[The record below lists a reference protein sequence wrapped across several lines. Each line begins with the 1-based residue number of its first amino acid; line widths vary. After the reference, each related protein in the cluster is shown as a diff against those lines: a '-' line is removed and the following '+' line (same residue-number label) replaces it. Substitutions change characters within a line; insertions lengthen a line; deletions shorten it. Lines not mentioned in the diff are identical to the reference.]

1 MAMNEAQRKKRNFR
15 ARKVWKLFKLKK
27 KKECGGIDK
36 ITLHKLSK
44 RFELHHED
52 LREENYEVLN
62 DNFLPCNNKTH
73 EVIHWL
79 WRYYVVDPQIIDR
92 LKNELEKMKAI
103 NQGGDNEQ
111 TEQKTGRKEIRENA
125 RMVRKNH

>member
-1 MAMNEAQRKKRNFR
+1 MTDAQRRKRNFR

-44 RFELHHED
+44 RYELHHED

-62 DNFLPCNNKTH
+62 DNFLPCNNQTH
-73 EVIHWL
+73 EMIHWL
-79 WRYYVVDPQIIDR
+79 YRYYVKDPGIIDR
-92 LKNELEKMKAI
+92 LVAEMEKMKAI
-103 NQGGDNEQ
+103 NEGG
-111 TEQKTGRKEIRENA
+111 
-125 RMVRKNH
+125 KNDGVKI

>member
-27 KKECGGIDK
+27 KKECGGIDL
-36 ITLHKLSK
+36 ITLSKLGK

-62 DNFLPCNNKTH
+62 DNFLPCNNQTH
-73 EVIHWL
+73 EMIHWL
-79 WRYYVVDPQIIDR
+79 YRYYLNDEKIIDR
-92 LKNELEKMKAI
+92 LKVEMEKMKAI
-103 NQGGDNEQ
+103 NEGGGNE
-111 TEQKTGRKEIRENA
+111 TGAKKI
-125 RMVRKNH
+125 

>member
-1 MAMNEAQRKKRNFR
+1 MGLKLNEAQRRKRNFR
-15 ARKVWKLFKLKK
+15 AKKVWKLFKLKK

-79 WRYYVVDPQIIDR
+79 YRYYVKDPGIIHR
-92 LKNELEKMKAI
+92 LKAEMEKMKAI
-103 NQGGDNEQ
+103 NEGG
-111 TEQKTGRKEIRENA
+111 
-125 RMVRKNH
+125 KNDGVKI

>member
-1 MAMNEAQRKKRNFR
+1 MAMNEIQRKKRNFR
-15 ARKVWKLFKLKK
+15 ARKAWKLFKLKK

-92 LKNELEKMKAI
+92 LKDEMERM
-103 NQGGDNEQ
+103 
-111 TEQKTGRKEIRENA
+111 KEIN
-125 RMVRKNH
+125 KGSI

>member
-103 NQGGDNEQ
+103 NQGG
-111 TEQKTGRKEIRENA
+111 ENDG
-125 RMVRKNH
+125 VKI

>member
-1 MAMNEAQRKKRNFR
+1 MNEAQKKKRNFR
-15 ARKVWKLFKLKK
+15 KRKVWKDFKAKK

-62 DNFLPCNNKTH
+62 DNFLPCNNQTH
-73 EVIHWL
+73 EMIHWL
-79 WRYYVVDPQIIDR
+79 YRYYVKDPEIIDR
-92 LKNELEKMKAI
+92 LKAEMIKMAEI
-103 NQGGDNEQ
+103 NR
-111 TEQKTGRKEIRENA
+111 QK
-125 RMVRKNH
+125 